1 MRDLV
6 VLEQNF
12 SDTERYLGYVLP
24 TQIQA
29 KIYENLMPLTKSKDL
44 KLGLMETTYDLMKE
58 QLQELKQADQSL
70 VDQRSKFIEVVSL
83 NKVPYVGFEKS
94 FEFKVD
100 LKDEIKELKQ

>member
-12 SDTERYLGYVLP
+12 ADTEKYLGYVLP

-44 KLGLMETTYDLMKE
+44 KLGLMESTYDMMKE
-58 QLQELKQADQSL
+58 QLQELK
-70 VDQRSKFIEVVSL
+70 
-83 NKVPYVGFEKS
+83 
-94 FEFKVD
+94 
-100 LKDEIKELKQ
+100 

>member
-29 KIYENLMPLTKSKDL
+29 KIFENLMPLTKNKDL
-44 KLGLMETTYDLMKE
+44 KLGLMESTYEMMRE
-58 QLQELKQADQSL
+58 
-70 VDQRSKFIEVVSL
+70 
-83 NKVPYVGFEKS
+83 
-94 FEFKVD
+94 
-100 LKDEIKELKQ
+100 